1 MEVTK
6 NYTIEWQDPSSEW
19 LSLEPNLTGTLFSY
33 EDDWGEEQIGID
45 EIFWNVKD
53 FTEEENKIISEYVY
67 RHHSE
72 LEAFLLK
79 DYKIDKS

>member
-6 NYTIEWQDPSSEW
+6 NYTIEWYEKEW
-19 LSLEPNLTGTLFSY
+19 KCLEPNLTGTLYSY
-33 EDDWGEEQIGID
+33 EDDWGEEQFGID
-45 EIFWNVKD
+45 EIKWNEKD
-53 FTEEENKIISEYVY
+53 FSEDQNKIIAEYIY
-67 RHHSE
+67 RCHSE